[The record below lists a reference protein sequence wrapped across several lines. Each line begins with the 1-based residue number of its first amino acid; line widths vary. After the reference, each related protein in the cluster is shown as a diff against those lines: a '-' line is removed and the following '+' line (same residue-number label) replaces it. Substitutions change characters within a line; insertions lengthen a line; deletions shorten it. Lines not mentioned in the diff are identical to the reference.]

1 MFLLVV
7 SLVTLALGPLLYR
20 VADRIRGALLMLDGF
35 VMIAIAGLVVVH
47 IVPHNLVVGGPLVP
61 IMALLGFLGPGLIE
75 SRLHRAA
82 RSTHTAT
89 LVLACV
95 GLVLHAML
103 DGVAL
108 GSPEALHALGGDQH
122 GGHGHEHDAQNA
134 SSASILALAVVI
146 HRLPVAVTIWWL
158 LRPSNGALIAVGT
171 LIALAL
177 ATLGGFA
184 LSDGL
189 AAALDASW
197 LAHFQALVAGS
208 LLHVVVH
215 RPAPM
220 TRPSPDSGSDVF
232 AGIGAILGLVL
243 VAVLADTH
251 MPMQRS
257 LGETGFV
264 DTFITLSLE
273 SAPALL
279 LAFGLAGLVQV
290 FLPQASFRWMQTGRP
305 WSDASRGVVFGL
317 PLPIC
322 SCGVVP
328 LYRSL
333 INRGV
338 PATAAMAFLVAT
350 PELGL
355 DAILISWPL
364 LGSELAIARV
374 VACIIVAL
382 LVGVVV
388 GSLAEAARAAPLDH
402 TPPPAQA
409 RVSRLKRIRQGLHFG
424 FGEIVDHIGP
434 WLLLG
439 MIIASLVEPMISGDW
454 ITALPW
460 ALDVVLFAFL
470 GMPMYVCASG
480 ATPLVAVLIHKGVS
494 PGAALAFLLAGPAT
508 NITTF
513 GILAKLHNRRVAFFF
528 AAAIAGL
535 AIALG
540 IGLNLVLGEVSGIA
554 LHNLAAEDPSILSM
568 ACLAGLTV
576 VFALSLIRQGPRGFL
591 AQVLKPHDDDHG
603 HDHGH
608 GHGHDHGHDHDEK
621 PGHCH
626 DHGCC

>member
-7 SLVTLALGPLLYR
+7 SLVTLAVGPLLYR
-20 VADRIRGALLMLDGF
+20 MADRIRGALLMLDGF
-35 VMIAIAGLVVVH
+35 VMIAVAGLVVVH

-61 IMALLGFLGPGLIE
+61 VMALIGFLGPGLIE

-89 LVLACV
+89 LILACV
-95 GLVLHAML
+95 GLVLHALL

-108 GSPEALHALGGDQH
+108 GGPEALLELEH
-122 GGHGHEHDAQNA
+122 GHGHDGDVESA
-134 SSASILALAVVI
+134 SSASILALAVVL

-158 LRPSNGALIAVGT
+158 LRPSNGVATAAGT
-171 LIALAL
+171 LLAL
-177 ATLGGFA
+177 GVATLGGFA

-189 AAALDASW
+189 AAALDARW
-197 LAHFQALVAGS
+197 LALFQALVAGS

-215 RPAPM
+215 RPAPL
-220 TRPSPDSGSDVF
+220 TRPSPDSGSNVP
-232 AGIGAILGLVL
+232 AGIGALLGLIL

-257 LGETGFV
+257 LGETGFI

-305 WSDASRGVVFGL
+305 FSDASRGVVFGL

-374 VACIIVAL
+374 VACVIVAL
-382 LVGVVV
+382 VVGVLV
-388 GSLAEAARAAPLDH
+388 GSLAEATRTGTFDN
-402 TPPPAQA
+402 TPPPARARAGRWA
-409 RVSRLKRIRQGLHFG
+409 RVRQGLQFG

-439 MIIASLVEPMISGDW
+439 MIIASLVEPMISGNW

-460 ALDVVLFAFL
+460 ALDVVIFALL

-513 GILAKLHNRRVAFFF
+513 GILARLHNRRIALLF

-540 IGLNLVLGEVSGIA
+540 IGLNLLLGEVSGIA
-554 LHNLAAEDPSILSM
+554 LHNLAAEEPSLLSM
-568 ACLAGLTV
+568 VCLAGLVV
-576 VFALSLIRQGPRGFL
+576 VFALSLMRQGPRQFV
-591 AQVLKPHDDDHG
+591 AQVLTPHDDDHD

-608 GHGHDHGHDHDEK
+608 GHDHDHEEGETH
-621 PGHCH
+621 GHCH